1 MPPGRLSTARKVAA
15 KRRPSPPPPPPVDQ
29 AGRARILAAAIRSFS
44 EAGYDGT
51 TTAAVAREA
60 GVTQPLVHHHFGS
73 KQGLWRAAMD
83 ELFAGVRVFTEP
95 NPAPLADRVL
105 ATAEQFVRFVAA
117 RPEVTR
123 VIAREGAAPS
133 PRLTYLVDRYLRA
146 PFRIFVDAIRSGQQA
161 SLIDPAI
168 RGDLLLFFFLGAGSH
183 LFDVTA
189 LAHESIGID
198 ATSART
204 REDFVV
210 LVRELFRRGLFHNTR
225 ETT

>member
-1 MPPGRLSTARKVAA
+1 VSTARKMSA
-15 KRRPSPPPPPPVDQ
+15 RRPPTPPPPSDQ
-29 AGRARILAAAIRSFS
+29 AGRERILAAAIRSFS
-44 EAGYDGT
+44 EAGYEGT
-51 TTAAVAREA
+51 TTAGVAREA

-83 ELFAGVRVFTEP
+83 ELFAEVRVFTEP
-95 NPAPLADRVL
+95 NDAPLLERVL
-105 ATAEQFVRFVAA
+105 GTAEQFVRFVAA

-146 PFRIFVDAIRSGQQA
+146 PFRMFVDAIRAGQRA
-161 SLIDPAI
+161 GLIDPAI
-168 RGDLLLFFFLGAGSH
+168 RPNLLLFFFLGAGSH

-198 ATSART
+198 ATSPRT

-210 LVRELFRRGLFHNTR
+210 LVRELFRRGLFR
-225 ETT
+225 KETA